1 MPDEVRSDEAA
12 SEIAKAVS
20 RRKFLGGA
28 AVGLAAGVA
37 ATTTGSLAC
46 SPSSAPAPPEHWDR
60 EADVV
65 IVGSGTG
72 LVGALA
78 ASVAGAE
85 VLVLEKRAIAGGSTG
100 HSGGVA
106 WIPNNSY
113 MAAEGIEDSREKA
126 LVYMQHLSQQQADV
140 SLIEAFVDR
149 GPEMAEFVAAHSP
162 IEWRVSKIM
171 GLTSDY
177 HPEWPGAVAR
187 GRSIEP
193 IVERQ
198 GLYGPELIDGLRKGF
213 EAAGGKLELDTPAA
227 RLVVRER
234 PGGGREAIGIE
245 ALRDGAP
252 YFVRARRAVVLSAGG
267 YEWNFEM
274 KRHFLRGPTLYT
286 LGAGGNTGD
295 GIRMA
300 QSIGADLRNM
310 NEVWGITV
318 YRAEAEAVREH
329 NLGATLNAEIE
340 KRSPGSI
347 VVNARG
353 ERFHN
358 EAADYDSTWRSYFTW
373 ENWGELG
380 YRNQPA
386 FVLFDA
392 KTRRDR
398 TIAGVKADA
407 ELPGWVESAPS
418 LEALAGKLGID
429 AMGLAKTVA
438 RFNVYARGG
447 RDPDFQRGVSRYDRY
462 GTDDVFITLGTLDEA
477 PYYGAEVAA
486 ADLGTCGGARVNANA
501 QVLDPYGDVIGR
513 LYASGNNA
521 GIGSPGSSYG
531 GGGGTIGPAMTF
543 SFIAGQHAAS
553 LTPWS

>member
-1 MPDEVRSDEAA
+1 MSNSSAD
-12 SEIAKAVS
+12 VS

-28 AVGLAAGVA
+28 AAGVA
-37 ATTTGSLAC
+37 ATAAGSLGC
-46 SPSSAPAPPEHWDR
+46 SPPATTTLPERWDR

-72 LVGALA
+72 LVAGLA
-78 ASVAGAE
+78 AAVGGASV
-85 VLVLEKRAIAGGSTG
+85 VVLEKRSIVGGSTG

-113 MAAEGIEDSREKA
+113 MAEEGIEDSREKA
-126 LVYMQHLSQQQADV
+126 LEYMQHLSQQQADA
-140 SLIEAFVDR
+140 SLIEAFVDGGR
-149 GPEMAEFVAAHSP
+149 EMAQFVAANSP

-177 HPEWPGAVAR
+177 HPEWPGAVPR

-193 IVERQ
+193 DVERQ
-198 GLYGPELIDGLRKGF
+198 GLYGPELIDGLRAGF
-213 EAAGGKLELDTPAA
+213 ESAGGKIEVDTPAVRLIA
-227 RLVVRER
+227 RE
-234 PGGGREAIGIE
+234 GSSGEREAIGIE
-245 ALRDGAP
+245 AERNGAP
-252 YFVRARRAVVLSAGG
+252 YFVRARRAVVLAAGG

-300 QSIGADLRNM
+300 QSVGADLRNM

-318 YRAEAEAVREH
+318 YQAEAEAVREH
-329 NLGATLNAEIE
+329 MLGATLNAEIE

-353 ERFHN
+353 ERFQN

-373 ENWGELG
+373 ENWGDLG
-380 YRNQPA
+380 YRNLPA
-386 FVLFDA
+386 YVLFDA
-392 KTRRDR
+392 KTRRNR
-398 TIAGVKADA
+398 TIAGMKHDA
-407 ELPGWVESAPS
+407 ELPAWVKSAAS
-418 LEALAGKLGID
+418 LEALANKLGID
-429 AMGLAKTVA
+429 PLGLAKTVA
-438 RFNVYARGG
+438 RFNAFALDG
-447 RDPDFQRGVSRYDRY
+447 RDPDYQRGVSAYDRY
-462 GTDDVFITLGTLDEA
+462 GTNDVSITLGTLDEP
-477 PYYGAEVAA
+477 PYYGAEIAA
-486 ADLGTCGGARVNANA
+486 ADLGTCGGAHVNANA
-501 QVLDPYGDVIGR
+501 QVLDPYGKVIGR

-521 GIGSPGSSYG
+521 GVGSPGSSYG

-543 SFIAGQHAAS
+543 SFIAGRHATT
-553 LTPWS
+553 LQPWE